1 MEKERRTKALVIVV
15 MLIVV
20 AGLTVAFASLSSVLN
35 IKGTAYLDAAKWG
48 IKFENLSEP
57 VKTGTARVTGT
68 ATIEEAKSAEIS
80 NINVNLSTPGDKVV
94 YTVDLVNEGTINAK
108 IDKIE
113 KTELTEEQ
121 QKYLT
126 FKVTDKDY
134 NEVSKGDI
142 LSSGETKKLIITIE
156 FIKDLTKE
164 DLPTNT
170 STISLSYKL
179 NFVQTDDSKTT
190 KDEAENFNSIVES
203 AIKTVTNNSNGT
215 YRVYN
220 LPSDSNILGVSNSL
234 NGRIVINEEKE
245 TQIALYDEYKT
256 HCALKKYYDKNFD
269 VVSYSDK
276 CIPESADNLVKNGYG
291 EYGDNTNF
299 SDLSYDKENGYFY
312 IETNNF
318 RQLDSSDLIRID
330 TNKEYHQSIM
340 AMDNGLG
347 SIYYS
352 GIIEFDTDK
361 KLIES
366 YNVMYSLDTTT
377 YLTEDLDN
385 DDKVVH
391 INDVSNFVSEP
402 NTQSYKLGLI
412 FWNYVDS
419 KGNTYS
425 KGTYSKNAWLGLYTY
440 DNINKENNTITLKEK
455 WNHGTIKTGTFL
467 NQTNAAATY
476 NYGILS
482 KNKLNTSMTLY
493 ENNITGMTYGT
504 YLNSSKFRYGTRY
517 VKPFVYNNFSSV
529 KGTVTYYKNFVI
541 KEVRQTKTSL
551 FSDLFFLSFHF
562 TLRI

>member
-1 MEKERRTKALVIVV
+1 MEKQRREKALVVV
-15 MLIVV
+15 VLLIVV
-20 AGLTVAFASLSSVLN
+20 AGLTIAFAALSTTLN
-35 IKGTAYLDAAKWG
+35 INGTAYLDAAKWG
-48 IKFENLSEP
+48 VKFQNLSEP
-57 VKTGTARVTGT
+57 EKIGTASSTGTAK
-68 ATIEEAKSAEIS
+68 IEETKSAEI
-80 NINVNLSTPGDKVV
+80 NGINVNLSTPGDKVV

-179 NFVQTDDSKTT
+179 NFVQTDDAKTT

-215 YRVYN
+215 YMVYN

-312 IETNNF
+312 IETNNYK
-318 RQLDSSDLIRID
+318 QLGLYSDLIRID
-330 TNKEYHQSIM
+330 TNKTYYQSIE
-340 AMDNGLG
+340 ASGENSNFEYAGLWEYDIDRNHISQG
-347 SIYYS
+347 DYQYVPN
-352 GIIEFDTDK
+352 T
-361 KLIES
+361 L
-366 YNVMYSLDTTT
+366 T
-377 YLTEDLDN
+377 YLTEDLNNGDM
-385 DDKVVH
+385 VVH
-391 INDVSNFVSEP
+391 LNDVSNFISD
-402 NTQSYKLGLI
+402 NNLGFI
-412 FWNYVDS
+412 FWNYKDS
-419 KGNTYS
+419 TGYTYPEETYS
-425 KGTYSKNAWLGLYTY
+425 RNVWQNLYTY
-440 DNINKENNTITLKEK
+440 DNIDKENSTITLTKA
-455 WNHGTIKTGTFL
+455 WNHGNIKSGTKLSESFKNGSL
-467 NQTNAAATY
+467 NYTLF
-476 NYGILS
+476 GIIKFES
-482 KNKLNTSMTLY
+482 NMTFYKKNS
-493 ENNITGMTYGT
+493 ITGYKN
-504 YLNSSKFRYGTRY
+504 NSSQN
-517 VKPFVYNNFSSV
+517 NNFSN
-529 KGTVTYYKNFVI
+529 GTKYVRFLLLHNYNKLQNSKAYYKNFVI
-541 KEVRQTKTSL
+541 KEVR
-551 FSDLFFLSFHF
+551 
-562 TLRI
+562 

>member
-1 MEKERRTKALVIVV
+1 MEKERTKALVIVV

-48 IKFENLSEP
+48 IKFKNLSEP
-57 VKTGTARVTGT
+57 VSVGT
-68 ATIEEAKSAEIS
+68 ATTKGTAKIEETKAAEITG
-80 NINVNLSTPGDKVV
+80 INVSLSTPGDKVV

-108 IDKIE
+108 IDNIE
-113 KTELTEEQ
+113 KTLLTEEQ

-134 NEVSKGDI
+134 NEIKEGDI

-245 TQIALYDEYKT
+245 TQIALYDEDKT
-256 HCALKKYYDKNFD
+256 YCALKKYYDKNFD

-299 SDLSYDKENGYFY
+299 TSLSYDKENGYFY
-312 IETNNF
+312 IK
-318 RQLDSSDLIRID
+318 SSKYDFIESQIIKVD
-330 TNKEYHQSIM
+330 TNKTYYQSVEASSDKKSIWYIGLTEYDIDKRLKTS
-340 AMDNGLG
+340 AMDRYVFNTL
-347 SIYYS
+347 
-352 GIIEFDTDK
+352 
-361 KLIES
+361 
-366 YNVMYSLDTTT
+366 T
-377 YLTEDLDN
+377 YLMEDLKDGDTKVYLN
-385 DDKVVH
+385 D
-391 INDVSNFVSEP
+391 ITNFKTYGS
-402 NTQSYKLGLI
+402 LGFI
-412 FWNYVDS
+412 FWNYKDS
-419 KGNTYS
+419 TGYIYPEETYS
-425 KGTYSKNAWLGLYTY
+425 RNVYEKLYTS
-440 DNINKENNTITLKEK
+440 DNINKNDNIITLTNP
-455 WNHGTIKTGTFL
+455 WSYGTIKKGTKL
-467 NQTNAAATY
+467 SQSLGGGY
-476 NYGILS
+476 NYGVLANDS
-482 KNKLNTSMTLY
+482 LNNNMTLY
-493 ENNITGMTYGT
+493 ERNISGLISCAFSDCAQDKFKYGT
-504 YLNSSKFRYGTRY
+504 QY
-517 VKPFVYNNFSSV
+517 VKYLLLNNYLAKEDV
-529 KGTVTYYKNFVI
+529 TTYYKNFII
-541 KEVRQTKTSL
+541 KEVR
-551 FSDLFFLSFHF
+551 
-562 TLRI
+562 

>member
-1 MEKERRTKALVIVV
+1 MEKERTKALVIVV

-20 AGLTVAFASLSSVLN
+20 AGLTVAFASLSSALN

-48 IKFENLSEP
+48 IKFQNLSEP
-57 VKTGTARVTGT
+57 EKIGTASVTGT
-68 ATIEEAKSAEIS
+68 AKIEETKSAEI
-80 NINVNLSTPGDKVV
+80 NGINVDLSTPGDKVV

-113 KTELTEEQ
+113 KTALASEQ

-134 NEVSKGDI
+134 NEVSEGDI

-179 NFVQTDDSKTT
+179 NFVQTDDAKTT

-203 AIKTVTNNSNGT
+203 AIKKVTNNSNGT

-220 LPSDSNILGVSNSL
+220 LPSDSNILGVSNGL

-256 HCALKKYYDKNFD
+256 YCALKKYYDKNFD

-299 SDLSYDKENGYFY
+299 TSLSYDKENGDFY

-541 KEVRQTKTSL
+541 KEVR
-551 FSDLFFLSFHF
+551 
-562 TLRI
+562 

>member
-1 MEKERRTKALVIVV
+1 MEKERTKALVIVV

-48 IKFENLSEP
+48 IKFQNLSEP
-57 VKTGTARVTGT
+57 EKIGTASSTGTAK
-68 ATIEEAKSAEIS
+68 IEEAKSAEIS

-113 KTELTEEQ
+113 KTALTSEQ

-203 AIKTVTNNSNGT
+203 AIKKVTNNSNGT

-256 HCALKKYYDKNFD
+256 YCALKKYYDKNFD

-299 SDLSYDKENGYFY
+299 TFLTYDKENGYFY
-312 IETNNF
+312 IETNNYVP
-318 RQLDSSDLIRID
+318 LGESSNSIKID
-330 TNKEYHQSIM
+330 ANKTYYQSVEASGQNSNSEYVGLWEYDIDKHLVMQSNW
-340 AMDNGLG
+340 DYVSNTL
-347 SIYYS
+347 
-352 GIIEFDTDK
+352 
-361 KLIES
+361 
-366 YNVMYSLDTTT
+366 T
-377 YLTEDLDN
+377 YLTEDLNNGDT
-385 DDKVVH
+385 VVH
-391 INDVSNFVSEP
+391 LNDVSNFVS
-402 NTQSYKLGLI
+402 NNNLGFI

-419 KGNTYS
+419 KGYTYLEETYS
-425 KGTYSKNAWLGLYTY
+425 RNVWQNLYTY
-440 DNINKENNTITLKEK
+440 DNIDKEKNTITLTKA
-455 WNHGTIKTGTFL
+455 WNHGNIKSGTKLSESFK
-467 NQTNAAATY
+467 NGGY
-476 NYGILS
+476 NYTMLS
-482 KNKLNTSMTLY
+482 MATFKNDMTLY
-493 ENNITGMTYGT
+493 AVNKITG
-504 YLNSSKFRYGTRY
+504 YLSTKDKSDISSKSFRDGTKY
-517 VKPFVYNNFSSV
+517 VKFLLLHNYNKLQNS
-529 KGTVTYYKNFVI
+529 KAYYRNFVI
-541 KEVRQTKTSL
+541 KEVR
-551 FSDLFFLSFHF
+551 
-562 TLRI
+562 

>member
-1 MEKERRTKALVIVV
+1 MEKERTKALVIVV
-15 MLIVV
+15 LLIVV

-35 IKGTAYLDAAKWG
+35 IKGTAYFDAAKWG
-48 IKFENLSEP
+48 IKFQNLSEP
-57 VKTGTARVTGT
+57 VSVGTSSTTGTAK
-68 ATIEEAKSAEIS
+68 IEEAKSAEIS

-108 IDKIE
+108 IDKME
-113 KTELTEEQ
+113 KTALTSEQ

-170 STISLSYKL
+170 SIISLSYKL
-179 NFVQTDDSKTT
+179 NFVQTDDAKTT

-245 TQIALYDEYKT
+245 IQIALYDEYKT
-256 HCALKKYYDKNFD
+256 YCVLKKYYDKNFD

-312 IETNNF
+312 IETNNYK
-318 RQLDSSDLIRID
+318 QLGLYSDLIRID
-330 TNKEYHQSIM
+330 TNKTYYQSIEASGENSNM
-340 AMDNGLG
+340 EYAGLWEYDIDRNHISQG
-347 SIYYS
+347 DYQYVPN
-352 GIIEFDTDK
+352 T
-361 KLIES
+361 L
-366 YNVMYSLDTTT
+366 T
-377 YLTEDLDN
+377 YLTEDLNNGDM
-385 DDKVVH
+385 VVH
-391 INDVSNFVSEP
+391 LNDVSNFISD
-402 NTQSYKLGLI
+402 NNLGFI
-412 FWNYVDS
+412 FWNYKDS
-419 KGNTYS
+419 TGYTYPEETYS
-425 KGTYSKNAWLGLYTY
+425 RNVWQNLYTY
-440 DNINKENNTITLKEK
+440 DNIDKENSTITLNEAWSHGKINKETK
-455 WNHGTIKTGTFL
+455 
-467 NQTNAAATY
+467 
-476 NYGILS
+476 LS
-482 KNKLNTSMTLY
+482 
-493 ENNITGMTYGT
+493 
-504 YLNSSKFRYGTRY
+504 
-517 VKPFVYNNFSSV
+517 
-529 KGTVTYYKNFVI
+529 
-541 KEVRQTKTSL
+541 
-551 FSDLFFLSFHF
+551 
-562 TLRI
+562 

>member
-1 MEKERRTKALVIVV
+1 MEKERTKALVIVV

-48 IKFENLSEP
+48 IKFQNLSEP
-57 VKTGTARVTGT
+57 VSVGTASVTGT
-68 ATIEEAKSAEIS
+68 AKIEETKSAEI
-80 NINVNLSTPGDKVV
+80 NGINVNLSTPGDKVV

-113 KTELTEEQ
+113 KTALTSEQ

-256 HCALKKYYDKNFD
+256 YCALKKYYDKNFD

-312 IETNNF
+312 IETNSYK
-318 RQLDSSDLIRID
+318 QLGLYSDLIRID
-330 TNKEYHQSIM
+330 TNKTYYQSIE
-340 AMDNGLG
+340 ASGENSNFEYAGLWEYDIDRNHISQG
-347 SIYYS
+347 DYQYVPN
-352 GIIEFDTDK
+352 T
-361 KLIES
+361 L
-366 YNVMYSLDTTT
+366 T
-377 YLTEDLDN
+377 YLTEDLNNGDM
-385 DDKVVH
+385 VVH
-391 INDVSNFVSEP
+391 LNDVSNFISD
-402 NTQSYKLGLI
+402 NNLGFI
-412 FWNYVDS
+412 FWNYKDS
-419 KGNTYS
+419 TGYTYPEETYS
-425 KGTYSKNAWLGLYTY
+425 RNVWQNLYTY
-440 DNINKENNTITLKEK
+440 DNIDKENSTITLTKA
-455 WNHGTIKTGTFL
+455 WNHGNIKSGTKLSESFKNGSL
-467 NQTNAAATY
+467 NYTLFGMMKFESN
-476 NYGILS
+476 
-482 KNKLNTSMTLY
+482 MTFY
-493 ENNITGMTYGT
+493 KKNNITGYK
-504 YLNSSKFRYGTRY
+504 NNISQN
-517 VKPFVYNNFSSV
+517 NNFSN
-529 KGTVTYYKNFVI
+529 GTKYVRFLLLHNYNKLQNSKPYYRNFVI
-541 KEVRQTKTSL
+541 KEVR
-551 FSDLFFLSFHF
+551 
-562 TLRI
+562 